1 MLGDQ
6 SACLIPSSPVLVV
19 ASVSVSTKTL
29 WDCEPAKNWLL
40 FLMEIDKIVCHCH
53 FKTGGDPFLSA

>member
-19 ASVSVSTKTL
+19 ASVSVSTNFVGLRTCKKL
-29 WDCEPAKNWLL
+29 ASLADGNRQDCLSL
-40 FLMEIDKIVCHCH
+40 
-53 FKTGGDPFLSA
+53 PF